1 MPWAILGG
9 HSHFVAKAGLEE
21 SESGALG
28 VMGDGARSRMTAGGW
43 GRLMWAVQTGL
54 ARTVSTGRGPAGQLR
69 KAG

>member
-1 MPWAILGG
+1 MRK
-9 HSHFVAKAGLEE
+9 VR
-21 SESGALG
+21 GALG
-28 VMGDGARSRMTAGGW
+28 VMGDGAHSRMTAGGW